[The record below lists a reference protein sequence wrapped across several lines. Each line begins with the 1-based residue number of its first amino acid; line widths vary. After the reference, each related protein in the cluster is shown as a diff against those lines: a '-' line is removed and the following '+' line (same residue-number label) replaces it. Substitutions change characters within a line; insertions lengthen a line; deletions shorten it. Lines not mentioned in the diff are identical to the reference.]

1 MKMSGQELERLED
14 EEEDKETYYQFK
26 RTQVAIGDLIDRI
39 CMIPETGSM
48 QLRI

>member
-26 RTQVAIGDLIDRI
+26 RTQVAIGDLIDRKRVG
-39 CMIPETGSM
+39 CMYFVNLHDT
-48 QLRI
+48 